1 MKRNKK
7 VHQEPEHESPFVILT
22 HLYRDA
28 SRAFAQQVGM
38 SLSRIEVLHE
48 LMHAGEI
55 SQKELGQR
63 LGMEGALLTRFAK
76 QMEAAGLITRRV
88 DPKDNRLTL
97 VTLAQAGHP
106 VLQEMERLG
115 EEFQT
120 RLLEGLSEEERAC
133 LVQAMKHIQD
143 NLSRR
148 LEQDE

>member
-1 MKRNKK
+1 MMQ
-7 VHQEPEHESPFVILT
+7 QEPEQDGPFVILT
-22 HLYRDA
+22 HLNRDA

-76 QMEAAGLITRRV
+76 HLEAAGLITRRV

-97 VTLAQAGHP
+97 VRLAPAGHP

-120 RLLEGLSEEERAC
+120 RLLEGLSEQERAC
-133 LVQAMKHIQD
+133 LVRAMKHIQD
-143 NLSRR
+143 NLSRWQ
-148 LEQDE
+148 EQDG